1 MTRSLWKK
9 ALGADTTTMLG
20 ERLDVRG
27 IDPKLTENFLL
38 TQPDVLDA
46 SVWFSQ
52 GNLMAQVTVL
62 DEVGLNARALQGA
75 CMEELGVHQTP
86 RQIRLIAARP
96 RAA

>member
-1 MTRSLWKK
+1 
-9 ALGADTTTMLG
+9 MLG

-52 GNLMAQVTVL
+52 GNLMAQVTVI